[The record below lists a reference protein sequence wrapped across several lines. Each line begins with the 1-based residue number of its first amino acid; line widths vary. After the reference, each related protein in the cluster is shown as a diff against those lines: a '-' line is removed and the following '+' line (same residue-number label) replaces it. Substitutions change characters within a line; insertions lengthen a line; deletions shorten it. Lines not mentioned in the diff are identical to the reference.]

1 MKEAPQ
7 NPSWLLRFSAA
18 MVRWIFWLLLLVTLL
33 LVSGWGLLNG
43 WIVPRIDEFRPRL
56 EKQASE
62 AMGTVVQ
69 IGSITATPQG
79 LLPTFELHDVA
90 VLDAQGRDAVRLGR
104 IVATPSLRSLLR
116 RGLEQGRRGR
126 CP

>member
-1 MKEAPQ
+1 MKDPHQ

-18 MVRWIFWLLLLVTLL
+18 TVRWIFWLLLLATLL

-56 EKQASE
+56 EKQASQ

-69 IGSITATPQG
+69 IGSISA
-79 LLPTFELHDVA
+79 
-90 VLDAQGRDAVRLGR
+90 
-104 IVATPSLRSLLR
+104 SL
-116 RGLEQGRRGR
+116 
-126 CP
+126 